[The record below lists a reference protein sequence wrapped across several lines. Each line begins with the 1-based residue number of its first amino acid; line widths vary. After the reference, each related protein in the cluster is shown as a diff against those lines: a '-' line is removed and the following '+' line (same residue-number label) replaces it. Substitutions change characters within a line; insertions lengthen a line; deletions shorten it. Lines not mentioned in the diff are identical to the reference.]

1 MAAIMQAHD
10 WNDLQAFI
18 VVAQAGQIAR
28 AAKKMGVDATTVGRR
43 LRRLENQFGST
54 LFEQTREGQA
64 LTEAG
69 EKLLASIEIMATA
82 AEAAQPDQVV
92 GRGLSGTLRISVSEG
107 FGSWFL
113 TRHVPEFVKR
123 FPNLHL
129 DLVASSGFLSPSK
142 READIAV
149 ILSRPKAGH
158 VVAQKLAS
166 YNLRLYA
173 GSAYLAQ
180 NGPPSTLNELGTEHH
195 LIGYIPDLLYA
206 PELNYLDDLVPGLK
220 PNIRT
225 SSILAQHRLI
235 SVGAGI
241 GVLPCFIGDIDE
253 TLTPIFPNS
262 LIRRSFWLVTHK
274 DNQSLERIKIG
285 KSWLTEI
292 VQNERQLLIGS
303 RQATSEPDLEL
314 RHLS

>member
-1 MAAIMQAHD
+1 MQVRD
-10 WNDLQAFI
+10 WNDYQAFI
-18 VVAQAGQIAR
+18 VVAQTGQIAR

-43 LRRLENQFGST
+43 LRRLEAQIGST

-82 AEAAQPDQVV
+82 AEAAQPTQVS
-92 GRGLSGTLRISVSEG
+92 GRGLSGTLRISVAEG

-113 TRHVPEFVKR
+113 TRHIPAFVER
-123 FPNLHL
+123 FPDLHL

-158 VVAQKLAS
+158 VIAQKLAT
-166 YNLRLYA
+166 YKLRLYA
-173 GSAYLAQ
+173 SKTYLAE
-180 NGPPSTLNELGTEHH
+180 NGVPSAFNELGTEHH

-220 PNIRT
+220 PDIRS
-225 SSILAQHRLI
+225 SSIIAQHRLI

-241 GVLPCFIGDIDE
+241 GVLPCFIGDTDE
-253 TLTPIFPNS
+253 TLAPIFPENS
-262 LIRRSFWLVTHK
+262 ISRNFWLVTHK
-274 DNQSLERIKIG
+274 DNRSLERIKAG
-285 KSWLTEI
+285 KDWLIQI
-292 VQNERQLLIGS
+292 VRDDAELLNPTAIS
-303 RQATSEPDLEL
+303 QTSM
-314 RHLS
+314 